1 MGFFAVF
8 IALMVLLYAIRVN
21 TRDFGVR
28 FAIHIADAG
37 RNSAREIRN
46 LANLRHTQIR
56 RESIQLIQKRC

>member
-8 IALMVLLYAIRVN
+8 IALMVGLYAIRVN
-21 TRDFGVR
+21 TRDSGVR

-46 LANLRHTQIR
+46 LANMQHTQILT
-56 RESIQLIQKRC
+56 EEHCSY